1 MTCVDHTNTTTQ
13 FSSLSSHTTM
23 RLYTGSRTP
32 PLLILEKYLWQKCIS
47 EKVWMPLCC
56 FGFHAAGHFE
66 ALFWMWL
73 LCVLCVWTMILARCA
88 CGLWEYKYRAGCIG
102 HDQSIQAGNSEGS
115 PDIIKRKTLELQWS
129 WYGLQNGDGSAQW
142 NVQACAFV
150 KDEIVL
156 DVRW

>member
-1 MTCVDHTNTTTQ
+1 MLWPVWITLTQPFNSPESHLPHHHEALHRIKNTTTVN
-13 FSSLSSHTTM
+13 
-23 RLYTGSRTP
+23 TGE
-32 PLLILEKYLWQKCIS
+32 ILVTEMHQWKGLDDTA
-47 EKVWMPLCC
+47 PLCC

-129 WYGLQNGDGSAQW
+129 WYGLQNGDGSTQW
-142 NVQACAFV
+142 NV
-150 KDEIVL
+150 
-156 DVRW
+156 